1 MDRVLQQ
8 ETNQEVVAYEKE
20 VDASAC
26 YGPRKNY
33 TSVEELRK
41 QVRQTIRLTALS
53 SWEGL
58 NPDKKHKVVEEL
70 LCGEAMT

>member
-1 MDRVLQQ
+1 MAHDNLV
-8 ETNQEVVAYEKE
+8 NA
-20 VDASAC
+20 DAC
-26 YGPRKNY
+26 TGPRKNY

-41 QVRQTIRLTALS
+41 KMRQTIRMSALS